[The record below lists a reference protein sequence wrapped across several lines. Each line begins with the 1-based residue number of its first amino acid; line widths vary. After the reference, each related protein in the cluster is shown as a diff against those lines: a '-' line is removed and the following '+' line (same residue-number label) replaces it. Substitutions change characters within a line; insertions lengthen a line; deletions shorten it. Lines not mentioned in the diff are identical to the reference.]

1 MSTSELG
8 AVHVQAQAH
17 GAGGV
22 GGRRG
27 ARNAARVSTTARPMA
42 ALCDAISSSD
52 IALSAARTSAPVAFL
67 RARRASSS
75 SGRRV
80 AIVADATRRCARGRE
95 RRERGGGADRVGEKD
110 EARPDVDATGGGAN
124 QPRRAQHARGRPERA
139 RRGVRFC
146 EGKLTRV
153 G

>member
-1 MSTSELG
+1 
-8 AVHVQAQAH
+8 
-17 GAGGV
+17 
-22 GGRRG
+22 
-27 ARNAARVSTTARPMA
+27 MA

-52 IALSAARTSAPVAFL
+52 IALSAARTSARVAFL

-110 EARPDVDATGGGAN
+110 EARPDVDATPAAARISLAARSMRGDDRSG
-124 QPRRAQHARGRPERA
+124 RAEVCAFAREN
-139 RRGVRFC
+139 
-146 EGKLTRV
+146 
-153 G
+153 